1 MIMGSEV
8 VQKQNWNAWN
18 PKADILNI
26 LVQPYLKKKKEQS

>member
-18 PKADILNI
+18 PKAGILNI
-26 LVQPYLKKKKEQS
+26 LFQPQLKKKEQS